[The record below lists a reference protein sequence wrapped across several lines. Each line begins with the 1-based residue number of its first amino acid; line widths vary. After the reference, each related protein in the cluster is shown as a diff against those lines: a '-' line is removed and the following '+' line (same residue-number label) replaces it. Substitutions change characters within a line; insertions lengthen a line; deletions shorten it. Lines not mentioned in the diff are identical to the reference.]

1 MFLPW
6 GMCVEPICSDS
17 ESKELSVVN
26 FSSEKRAGRL
36 SVVNIMAS
44 SFRAVQSVTFY
55 YFIINVFVVKKL
67 CNSLVACLI
76 KTIKY
81 ILLKIECA
89 IELL

>member
-1 MFLPW
+1 MQSSFCTKKKFLPW

-44 SFRAVQSVTFY
+44 SFRAVQGVTFY
-55 YFIINVFVVKKL
+55 YLVIICSAETL
-67 CNSLVACLI
+67 
-76 KTIKY
+76 
-81 ILLKIECA
+81 
-89 IELL
+89 